1 MGHAIQEKLA
11 RLDQMAAALKDLK
24 ARVQA
29 NDQQITLTKDD
40 LAMNILSS
48 DYDEMLSSMREDYVS
63 MIIYQSQ

>member
-1 MGHAIQEKLA
+1 VGHAIQEKIA

>member
-11 RLDQMAAALKDLK
+11 WLDLMAAALKDLK

-29 NDQQITLTKDD
+29 NDQQITLTKED

>member
-1 MGHAIQEKLA
+1 VGHAIQEKLA